1 MIHENYKMLLFDL
14 GGVIIDIDPS
24 RTENE
29 FRKISN
35 KSDSK
40 FKGLDYRNEKY
51 SSELITIFFKY
62 EQGFLTDSEFRDGI
76 RKIGGIDRNDEEI
89 DEIWNLVILKI
100 NKSVLELIIK
110 LKKKYSIMV
119 LSNT

>member
-1 MIHENYKMLLFDL
+1 MIHDNYKMLLFDL

-40 FKGLDYRNEKY
+40 FKGLDYRKEKH

-62 EQGFLTDSEFRDGI
+62 EQGFLTDS
-76 RKIGGIDRNDEEI
+76 
-89 DEIWNLVILKI
+89 
-100 NKSVLELIIK
+100 
-110 LKKKYSIMV
+110 
-119 LSNT
+119 